1 MIRPLLDPVIASK
14 IKFTKTSKDLQEFI
28 APENLQ
34 TCYGGQDKWEYQYL
48 EPVAGENGLMKTAK
62 KNEIVAER
70 DALILG
76 FERLTAQ
83 WISLDPVS
91 TEARQK
97 NAERGELIAQLRES
111 FWRSD
116 PYMRARTHYH
126 RLGVIDGRGGVDYKA
141 QRCK

>member
-14 IKFTKTSKDLQEFI
+14 IKFTKTTQDLQEFI

-34 TCYGGQDKWEYQYL
+34 ACYGGLDNWEYQYR
-48 EPVAGENGLMKTAK
+48 EPIPGENAPMKTAEREK
-62 KNEIVAER
+62 VLVER
-70 DALILG
+70 DALILE

-83 WISLDPVS
+83 WVGWDPVS
-91 TEARQK
+91 VEARK
-97 NAERGELIAQLRES
+97 LNADRDKLIARLRES
-111 FWRSD
+111 FWRLD

-141 QRCK
+141 ER